1 MTSKIAN
8 YFNRGWRRGRDSNPR
23 RACTLNGFQDNQVI
37 VLDSRQAWPGLG
49 FACGAAR
56 VRSWR
61 RKRSALKRLGEARAL
76 QRVLRPRAKREA
88 ALRPWALMAMAAVAS
103 AAAPDLAASAT
114 AMARQA
120 MRVSSLAGLVRWVA
134 SR

>member
-1 MTSKIAN
+1 MAH
-8 YFNRGWRRGRDSNPR
+8 RDPLR
-23 RACTLNGFQDNQVI
+23 I

-61 RKRSALKRLGEARAL
+61 RKRSALRRLGEARAL

-88 ALRPWALMAMAAVAS
+88 ALRPWALMAMAAVA

-120 MRVSSLAGLVRWVA
+120 MRVSSLAGL
-134 SR
+134 